1 MKEKISECLK
11 FLESKN
17 YSPVTIRNVSYVL
30 SDFVQKA
37 ESFTPEGLEKYLN
50 EKAKSL
56 SKNTIITQFNIL
68 RAFLERMEGFKKS
81 DFEGIKWRKSKR
93 LPVFLTEKEAMALLR
108 KSKMNP
114 VHYAMISF
122 LLNTGVRVSELINI
136 RIEDIDKREDG
147 SAIVRIKGKGDKERF
162 VPISKKMYALLEK
175 TVIRNR
181 QTGYLFTRQ
190 KGDKTSR
197 ISRQWVYNIV
207 SYYGRVANIKKKVT
221 PHVLRHTFATML
233 LEKNIMSIPQIQKVL
248 GHSNIQTTMIYATV
262 TLSSISKAIE
272 RLSDLTFDG
281 TLVGKET

>member
-1 MKEKISECLK
+1 MEEKISEYLK

-17 YSPVTIRNVSYVL
+17 YSPVTIRNIRYIL
-30 SDFVQKA
+30 SDFVRKA
-37 ESFTPEGLEKYLN
+37 ESLTPEGLEKYLN
-50 EKAKSL
+50 EKSKLL
-56 SKNTIITQFNIL
+56 SKNTIITQFNII
-68 RAFLERMEGFKKS
+68 RAFLERTEGFKKS
-81 DFEGIKWRKSKR
+81 DFEDIKWRKSKR

-108 KSKMNP
+108 KAKMNP
-114 VHYAMISF
+114 IHYAIISF
-122 LLNTGVRVSELINI
+122 LLNMGVRVSELINI

-162 VPISKKMYALLEK
+162 VPISKKMYSLLEK

-197 ISRQWVYNIV
+197 ISRQWVYNVV
-207 SYYGRVANIKKKVT
+207 SYYGRVANIRKKVT

-272 RLSDLTFDG
+272 KLSDLTFED
-281 TLVGKET
+281 TLIKKE